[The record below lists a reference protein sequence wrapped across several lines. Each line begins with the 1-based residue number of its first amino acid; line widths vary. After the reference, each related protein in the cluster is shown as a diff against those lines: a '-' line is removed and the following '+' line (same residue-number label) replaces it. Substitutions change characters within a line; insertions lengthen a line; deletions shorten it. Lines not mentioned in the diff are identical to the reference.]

1 MFVSAHS
8 TLLDTEAA
16 LRLVLLQ
23 LSEKISGPA
32 TFAVVF
38 TTIEHASAFEQIAA
52 AVTKQLGTQHAI
64 GCTAETV
71 VANEVEYEGEPCL
84 VVWAAQIPN
93 MTVVPIAFEF
103 QNTPGGPAIRGW
115 PEELATFADA
125 GSTMLLLGEPFTFP
139 TDLLLEKLR
148 ENRPALS
155 VFGGMASAAQEQGR
169 NRLLLGS
176 TVHKRGAVALFLHA
190 EPACDIEIMGVVS
203 QGCRPIGPTFI
214 VTKGERNSIE
224 QLAGKPALLRL
235 QEVFAELSETDQ
247 ALARRGLHVGCAMS
261 EYRDEFERGDF
272 LIRNVVGAEPE
283 TGSIAIAGDV
293 RVGQTVRF
301 HLRDAATA
309 DEDLRTLLTDSKL
322 PGSKAGNGTAQA
334 ALLFTC
340 NGRGTR
346 LFPEPN
352 HDAETV
358 SKILGKLPVAGL
370 FAMGEIGPVGGQNY
384 VHGFTASI
392 AVFRAK

>member
-8 TLLDTEAA
+8 TLLDTDAA

-23 LSEKISGPA
+23 LSEKLAGPA

-38 TTIEHASAFEQIAA
+38 STIEHVSSFETIAA
-52 AVTKQLGTQHAI
+52 AVTKQLGTPHVI

-71 VANEVEYEGEPCL
+71 VANDVECEGEPCL
-84 VVWAAQIPN
+84 VVWAAQIPD
-93 MTVVPIAFEF
+93 MTVVPIVFDF
-103 QNTPGGPAIRGW
+103 QNTAGGPAISGW
-115 PEELATFADA
+115 PPELATFADE
-125 GSTMLLLGEPFTFP
+125 GSTLLLLGEPFTFP

-148 ENRPALS
+148 ENRPALQ

-169 NRLLLGS
+169 NRLLQGK
-176 TVHKRGAVALFLHA
+176 TVHKRGAVGLFLHA
-190 EPACDIEIMGVVS
+190 EPACNITISGVVS

-214 VTKGERNSIE
+214 VTKAERNSIE

-235 QEVFAELSETDQ
+235 QEVFAELPESDQ

-272 LIRNVVGAEPE
+272 LIRNVVGADPE
-283 TGSIAIAGDV
+283 SGSIAIGGDV

-301 HLRDAATA
+301 QLRDAATA
-309 DEDLRTLLTDSKL
+309 DDDLRTLLTSAKEQGK
-322 PGSKAGNGTAQA
+322 PEA

-358 SKILGKLPVAGL
+358 QQILGKLPVAGL
-370 FAMGEIGPVGGQNY
+370 FAMGEIGPVGEQNY

-392 AVFRAK
+392 AVFRGK

>member
-8 TLLDTEAA
+8 TLLDSDAA
-16 LRLVLLQ
+16 LRLVLQQ
-23 LSEKISGPA
+23 LAEQFAGPA

-38 TTIEHASAFEQIAA
+38 STIEHASAFEQIAA
-52 AVTKQLGTQHAI
+52 ALTKQLGTPHII

-71 VANEVEYEGEPCL
+71 VANDVECEGEPCL

-93 MTVVPIAFEF
+93 MAVVPMAFEF

-148 ENRPALS
+148 EHRPALA
-155 VFGGMASAAQEQGR
+155 VFGGMASAAQEQDR
-169 NRLLLGS
+169 NRLLLGK
-176 TVHKRGAVALFLHA
+176 TVHKRGAVGLFLHG
-190 EPACDIEIMGVVS
+190 EPACGIAITGVVS

-235 QEVFAELSETDQ
+235 QEVFDELSETDQ

-261 EYRDEFERGDF
+261 EFRDEFERGDF
-272 LIRNVVGAEPE
+272 LIRNVVGADPE
-283 TGSIAIAGDV
+283 SGSIAIAGDV

-309 DEDLRTLLTDSKL
+309 NEDLRTLLTCSKEQ
-322 PGSKAGNGTAQA
+322 AGAPQA

-352 HDAETV
+352 HDAEAVRKVLGTV
-358 SKILGKLPVAGL
+358 PVAGL

-392 AVFRAK
+392 AVFRETK

>member
-8 TLLDTEAA
+8 TLLDTDAA
-16 LRLVLLQ
+16 LRLVTQQ
-23 LSEKISGPA
+23 LSEKLSGPA

-38 TTIEHASAFEQIAA
+38 STIEHASAFETIAA
-52 AVTKQLGTQHAI
+52 KLTQQLGTKNII

-71 VANEVEYEGEPCL
+71 VADDVECEDEPCL
-84 VVWAAQIPN
+84 TVWAAKIPDL
-93 MTVVPIAFEF
+93 TVVPIAFEF
-103 QNTPGGPAIRGW
+103 QNTPGGPAILGW

-125 GSTMLLLGEPFTFP
+125 GSTLLLLGEPFTFP

-148 ENRPALS
+148 TNRPALP

-169 NRLLLGS
+169 NRLILGS
-176 TVHKRGAVALFLHA
+176 AIHKRGAVGLFLHA
-190 EPACDIEIMGVVS
+190 KPTCNIAISGVVS

-224 QLAGKPALLRL
+224 QLAGKPSLVQL
-235 QEVFAELSETDQ
+235 QAVFAELSPTDQ

-272 LIRNVVGAEPE
+272 LIRNVVGADPE
-283 TGSIAIAGDV
+283 SGSIAIAGDV

-309 DEDLRTLLTDSKL
+309 DEDLRTLLTDAKEHGGA
-322 PGSKAGNGTAQA
+322 PRG

-346 LFPEPN
+346 LFPDPN
-352 HDAETV
+352 HDAETLRQ
-358 SKILGKLPVAGL
+358 ILGPVPVAGL
-370 FAMGEIGPVGGQNY
+370 FAMGEIGPVGGQNF

-392 AVFRAK
+392 AVFRGK